1 MATQAAGTINIS
13 RLLDERQLNGF
24 QISVI
29 ALSALVALLDGF
41 DTQSIGFT
49 APALAAAF
57 RIQPSMLGGVFS
69 AGLFGAMAGAML
81 FGPLCDR
88 FGRKRPL
95 IAATFWFAAFTFAT
109 VFISSYGELLACR
122 FLAGLGL
129 GGAVPCIIA
138 LTSEYVSTRRRSV
151 AVALIWAAFPI
162 GGMLGGF
169 SSAWLIPTFGWT
181 SVFVV
186 GGIVPALAAVGL
198 AIWLPESLRFL
209 VARQDNQPAAAAI
222 MRQLAPEQPR
232 ADRYV
237 VEEEKITGFPVVA
250 LFRDGRASTT
260 ILLWIPFFV
269 VFMMLAVITLWTPS
283 LLKQMGLT
291 AATGALLIAASNLG
305 AAIGVASCGALL
317 DRFNPFVVLSIAY
330 VIGGALL
337 VPIAF
342 VGGDPWAMAG
352 CLILIGMFLGG
363 AGGGT
368 LVLAARTYPT
378 LMRSTGVGWGM
389 AMGRFGQVLGPL
401 AAGAMVGGGLTVG
414 PIFISRAVTSVV
426 ASAAVLMLK
435 AALDAR
441 RQMEVS
447 YAR

>member
-1 MATQAAGTINIS
+1 
-13 RLLDERQLNGF
+13 
-24 QISVI
+24 
-29 ALSALVALLDGF
+29 
-41 DTQSIGFT
+41 
-49 APALAAAF
+49 
-57 RIQPSMLGGVFS
+57 
-69 AGLFGAMAGAML
+69 
-81 FGPLCDR
+81 
-88 FGRKRPL
+88 
-95 IAATFWFAAFTFAT
+95 
-109 VFISSYGELLACR
+109 
-122 FLAGLGL
+122 
-129 GGAVPCIIA
+129 
-138 LTSEYVSTRRRSV
+138 
-151 AVALIWAAFPI
+151 
-162 GGMLGGF
+162 
-169 SSAWLIPTFGWT
+169 LIPTFGWT

-237 VEEEKITGFPVVA
+237 VEEEKITGFPVAA

-330 VIGGALL
+330 VTGGALL

-342 VGGDPWAMAG
+342 LGGDPWAMAG

-414 PIFISRAVTSVV
+414 PIFISLAVTSVV